1 MLCRTSIQ
9 AILPWYTY
17 DAPRGGCI
25 LQQSMLC
32 TVHELLGSNHLDVWI
47 TSSDFSLLSLFTGL
61 YSTCVV
67 GAWVHWSGNRHR
79 KFYGCRLHWGH
90 WCQYEEPCVTWMMSC
105 GMLSFGIFTGWNWCF
120 QVPWRFWHSWAL
132 NFLVCSMDIQLLR
145 LLNFYLSRWPRG
157 YVLEKNALSEA
168 VLKGQKTFR
177 SELLVDFGHD
187 PDLQA
192 NIRQACK
199 CLVKWMLW
207 ITLCMSARGLLECP
221 SHKDASLCVSWW
233 CKVVTKRLNTCKLF
247 GNSIPLQ
254 GRHEQYMAIKS
265 SKGKTWLSFTPSKFH
280 FHLTFWPRYGLAAI
294 FYFYLSMEDTS
305 PGMSL
310 SCTTAPN
317 SAAGCCDASPWGESP
332 GPLSKTRVFWRTRR
346 SNVSVTS
353 LAPCR
358 EPLMEGR
365 GMPFRMCGSGG
376 RGGSG
381 GSGGRG

>member
-1 MLCRTSIQ
+1 
-9 AILPWYTY
+9 
-17 DAPRGGCI
+17 
-25 LQQSMLC
+25 
-32 TVHELLGSNHLDVWI
+32 
-47 TSSDFSLLSLFTGL
+47 
-61 YSTCVV
+61 
-67 GAWVHWSGNRHR
+67 
-79 KFYGCRLHWGH
+79 
-90 WCQYEEPCVTWMMSC
+90 MMSC

-132 NFLVCSMDIQLLR
+132 NFWFVPWIFS
-145 LLNFYLSRWPRG
+145 FYVFSTSTCLDG
-157 YVLEKNALSEA
+157 LEDMS
-168 VLKGQKTFR
+168 LKRMRFQKQFWKDTTFR

-207 ITLCMSARGLLECP
+207 ITLCMLARGLLECP

-332 GPLSKTRVFWRTRR
+332 GPLSKTRVFWRRRR

-358 EPLMEGR
+358 EPLMGRR

-376 RGGSG
+376 SG